1 MQLKLM
7 VSGLALASL
16 LVACGSDDD
25 DGSPVVQETTS
36 YQVKVNTKTDA
47 ETTTSTQEV
56 AEGSAAQIELNVA
69 QGQTLLSA
77 SGCGGALNNEMPPTF
92 YVIDSVTSDC
102 EVTLELATKPSGLS
116 VVSKPQAIAVQVN
129 QAEPVNL
136 LWSTDPYCDW
146 VNYADCANSGAK
158 VDLAS
163 GELLLSASN
172 GDLLLDQGYF
182 FVLEKSGAYSEV
194 SGGRTLRTSPSYS
207 GSGKMLIYDDTLF
220 MTTGHGLGSVSNAT
234 KYAII
239 DGDNRELTGAL
250 PHPDGY
256 LNVTAKDGQ
265 GGWYLG
271 GTFARLDDTPRR
283 NIARISNSGAIDE
296 AWNATTN
303 GEITALAYTPQ
314 GVIVGGEFTVVN
326 GESHHGFV
334 VLDHETGAT
343 VYGGTTAQQ
352 EAYSELINFSVVGNT
367 VYVAWYEPP
376 QGAGRGESLLS
387 AFDIDKGEFIWSVE
401 TNGGIEDVS
410 ANSQGAYIA
419 GLFTTVGG
427 ARKSKLALINP
438 QGELTDWNA
447 NLYDSAYPINL
458 VATEDTLYMLD
469 VPGRI
474 APVVLRAFDTQ
485 TTERIDLGLSEYTK
499 VSMIYGDGG
508 EAFIGGGFY
517 VGLEEH
523 PEDPNNPEL
532 LYGLLS
538 LNNNSMI
545 QLPVHGTRATLGSIA
560 FSEGDLLFVGPLE
573 FYPQDVDPVIAID
586 PKTGLYKD
594 WSSSLGRASNVTD
607 IEQKDGTLYVS
618 TSVPG
623 AVPSPEGSDFPFVRD
638 HRHLYAIDAATGNYE
653 SFTAEFKRPILPD
666 ALPTDYTAMIN
677 DIEIINDTLYAAGEF
692 TLVNDEPRYGLAS
705 FTLPEG
711 TLTEWA
717 PQLDDIPYALDSR
730 DGKLYVAGGFTS
742 IDGKGRTHLAVFEH
756 SNGELSDWVA
766 DEVSVASQL
775 VPRSIHLTEDF
786 ISLGGTYD
794 PALSAEGESLVL
806 ASLETGKAMDLGLK
820 YLAAPHTSIIY
831 TVTGDENNLYI
842 GGENYLLDAGADDL
856 HGFFN
861 ITPATGEISQLGLTI
876 QGSVKNISIQ
886 GDVALFSGIFHLR
899 GDGNFSGRRNLSAIN
914 LTTGE
919 IIW

>member
-16 LVACGSDDD
+16 LVACGSDDGD
-25 DGSPVVQETTS
+25 DSSVVQETTA

-56 AEGSAAQIELNVA
+56 VEGSATQIELNVA
-69 QGQTLLSA
+69 EGQTLLSA
-77 SGCGGALNNEMPPTF
+77 SGCGGALNNETPPTL
-92 YVIDSVTSDC
+92 YLIDSVTSDC

-129 QAEPVNL
+129 QAGPVNL
-136 LWSTDPYCDW
+136 LWSTDPHCDW
-146 VNYADCANSGAK
+146 ANYADCANSGAK
-158 VDLAS
+158 LDLAS
-163 GELLLSASN
+163 GELLLSASS

-182 FVLEKSGAYSEV
+182 FVLEKKGAHSEV
-194 SGGRTLRTSPSYS
+194 SGGRTLRTSPSFS
-207 GSGKMLIYDDTLF
+207 GAGKMLMYNDTLF
-220 MTTGHGLGSVSNAT
+220 MSSGHGTGSIAHAT

-239 DGDNRELTGAL
+239 DGDTRELTGAL
-250 PHPDGY
+250 PHPDGFM
-256 LNVTAKDGQ
+256 NVTAKDGQ

-271 GTFARLDDTPRR
+271 GTFSRLDDTPRR

-314 GVIVGGEFTVVN
+314 GVVVGGEFNVVN

-334 VLDHETGAT
+334 VLDHETGAI

-352 EAYSELINFSVVGNT
+352 AAYSELINLSVVGNI

-387 AFDIDKGEFIWSVE
+387 AFDINKGEFIWSVE
-401 TNGGIEDVS
+401 TNGGIKDVS

-427 ARKSKLALINP
+427 ARKSKLALIDP

-485 TTERIDLGLSEYTK
+485 TSERIDLGLSEYTK

-523 PEDPNNPEL
+523 PEDPDNPEL

-538 LNNNSMI
+538 LNDNSMI
-545 QLPVHGTRATLGSIA
+545 QLPMHGTGATLGSMA
-560 FSEGDLLFVGPLE
+560 FSERDLLYVGSLE
-573 FYPQDVDPVIAID
+573 YYQEDAGPIIAID

-594 WSSSLGRASNVTD
+594 WRSSLGSASNVTD
-607 IEQKDGTLYVS
+607 IEEKGGTLYVS
-618 TSVPG
+618 TSMSG
-623 AVPSPEGSDFPFVRD
+623 AVSNSDGSVLHFERD
-638 HRHLYAIDAATGNYE
+638 HRHLYAIDASTGNYE
-653 SFTAEFKRPILPD
+653 SFSAEFKRPVL
-666 ALPTDYTAMIN
+666 TDPPQNFSSMIN
-677 DIEIINDTLYAAGEF
+677 DIEIINDTLYVVGEF
-692 TLVNDEPRYGLAS
+692 TSVDDEPRYGLAS

-717 PQLDDIPYALDSR
+717 PQLDDIPYALESR
-730 DGKLYVAGGFTS
+730 GGKLYVAGRFTTV
-742 IDGKGRTHLAVFEH
+742 DGKDRTHLAVFDH
-756 SNGELSDWVA
+756 VSGELSNWVA
-766 DEVSVASQL
+766 NEDSVTSKL
-775 VPRSIHLTEDF
+775 VPKTMHITDDF
-786 ISLGGTYD
+786 VALGGTFD
-794 PALSAEGESLVL
+794 PKLSAEGESLVL
-806 ASLETGKAMDLGLK
+806 ANLETDDAIDLGLK

-831 TVTGDENNLYI
+831 TVKGDEDNLYI

-856 HGFFN
+856 HSFFN
-861 ITPATGEISQLGLTI
+861 IAPATGEISQLNLTI
-876 QGSVKNISIQ
+876 QGAVPNILVQ
-886 GDVALFSGIFHLR
+886 DDVAFFSGIFHLR